1 MPRKW
6 VYTKRG
12 KTQLYNKT
20 SLDDAVNAVKEGMSI
35 RQAAKHF
42 NVPKSTIGD
51 RISGKHE
58 LHVPNGRPPHIP
70 KAIEDKIVD
79 AVKMA
84 ARRGIGLTRQQ
95 VLNRTLVLTKRM
107 KIGGGFPNF
116 KAGKGWWDGVRRR
129 HPDLVIRKP
138 ERLSST
144 RARMMNREVIG
155 KYFVDLGRIIH
166 DLNLTDKPSQIWNC
180 DEMAK
185 NFEHE
190 PVRVVAAKG
199 IFVLV
204 KHPTNLVI

>member
-116 KAGKGWWDGVRRR
+116 KATTLEHCHQRATNCCLITKSPKNYVFV
-129 HPDLVIRKP
+129 P
-138 ERLSST
+138 LS
-144 RARMMNREVIG
+144 
-155 KYFVDLGRIIH
+155 F
-166 DLNLTDKPSQIWNC
+166 
-180 DEMAK
+180 
-185 NFEHE
+185 
-190 PVRVVAAKG
+190 
-199 IFVLV
+199 
-204 KHPTNLVI
+204 